1 MAFLFFV
8 NCQQKAQLMP
18 LIRKGLFLSVLS
30 LLILPA
36 LHAQKTIVTGK
47 VTDSSGRPVPSAS
60 VRIKSAQT
68 GTSTDTL
75 GSFSL
80 RVQMGDS
87 LIISAVGFNDTTVL
101 AGGHTALAIVL
112 LQTSGSLHEAL
123 VTSAPSA
130 ANTPDPLEA
139 VKNEVIAGTFQD
151 WVRTAQFSNG
161 QIQGSYITTGVGG
174 AMKMVAVST
183 SGFGALNT
191 LNQGT
196 MLPVLKHQEDTKG
209 SRYLLKDFAH
219 GLIVDNTGKFIADSL
234 NLMNYDKIDGQL
246 MIGLGQKNYL
256 EVDKEKV
263 VAFAFKTPDT
273 SFIFL
278 NVPVL
283 SKVNYFMLIATGPR
297 YSVYKSVRT
306 KFTKANYISN
316 GLTESGN
323 NYDEYVDTQ
332 TYFWVAG
339 KGNAGVL
346 ELKKKSIRE
355 VFAAE
360 KAKLDDFFA
369 HHKYDDIDDAFL
381 KKLIFY
387 LNQ

>member
-1 MAFLFFV
+1 MFLIKYSLLFF
-8 NCQQKAQLMP
+8 
-18 LIRKGLFLSVLS
+18 VLS

-36 LHAQKTIVTGK
+36 LHAQRTAITGK
-47 VTDSSGRPVPSAS
+47 ITDNAGKPVPSAS
-60 VRIKSAQT
+60 VRIKSTQT

-75 GSFSL
+75 GAFSL
-80 RVQMGDS
+80 RVQTGDS
-87 LIISAVGFNDTTVL
+87 IVISAVGYSDTTLL
-101 AGGHTALAIVL
+101 AGSRTALNIVL
-112 LQTSGSLHEAL
+112 LQRSTALREAVVSG
-123 VTSAPSA
+123 APSA
-130 ANTPDPLEA
+130 GDAPDRLEA
-139 VKNEVIAGTFQD
+139 VKEDIITSTFQD
-151 WVRTAQFSNG
+151 WARTAQFSNG
-161 QIQGSYITTGVGG
+161 QIQGSYISPGAGG
-174 AMKMVAVST
+174 AMKMVSVST

-196 MLPVLKHQEDTKG
+196 MLPVLKHQEDTRG

-219 GLIVDNTGKFIADSL
+219 GLIVDNTGKLIADSI

-246 MIGLGQKNYL
+246 MIAQDQKNYL

-263 VAFAFKTPDT
+263 AAFAFKTPDT

-278 NVPVL
+278 NVPIL

-306 KFTKANYISN
+306 KFVKANYVSN

-339 KGNAGVL
+339 KDSAGVF
-346 ELKKKSIRE
+346 ELKKKSIKS
-355 VFAAE
+355 VFANE
-360 KAKLDDFFA
+360 KTHVDDYFSKHKL
-369 HHKYDDIDDAFL
+369 DDIDDHFI
-381 KKLIFY
+381 KGLIDY
-387 LNQ
+387 LNEPH

>member
-1 MAFLFFV
+1 ML
-8 NCQQKAQLMP
+8 
-18 LIRKGLFLSVLS
+18 LIRKNLFLFVLS

-36 LHAQKTIVTGK
+36 LYAQKTVVTGK
-47 VTDSSGRPVPSAS
+47 VTDNTGRPVPSAS
-60 VRIKSAQT
+60 VRIKSTQT
-68 GTSTDTL
+68 GTSTDSL
-75 GSFSL
+75 GAFSL
-80 RVQMGDS
+80 RVRTGDY
-87 LIISAVGFNDTTVL
+87 LIISAIGFDDTTVL
-101 AGGHTALAIVL
+101 AGSHTALDIVL

-123 VTSAPSA
+123 VTGTPSAPNA
-130 ANTPDPLEA
+130 PDPLEDA
-139 VKNEVIAGTFQD
+139 KEEVIASTFQD
-151 WVRTAQFSNG
+151 WVRSAQFSNG
-161 QIQGSYITTGVGG
+161 QIQGSYISPGVGG
-174 AMKMVAVST
+174 AMKMVSVST
-183 SGFGALNT
+183 NGFGALNT

-196 MLPVLKHQEDTKG
+196 MLPVLKHQEDTRG

-219 GLIVDNTGKFIADSL
+219 GLVVDNTGKFINDSL
-234 NLMNYDKIDGQL
+234 SLMNYDKIDGQL
-246 MIGLGQKNYL
+246 MIALGQKNYL
-256 EVDKEKV
+256 EIDKEKV

-278 NVPVL
+278 NVPIL

-306 KFTKANYISN
+306 KFTKANYVSN

-323 NYDEYVDTQ
+323 NYDEYVDAQ

-339 KGNAGVL
+339 KGGAGIL
-346 ELKKKSIRE
+346 QLKKKSIRE

-360 KAKLDDFFA
+360 KTKLDDFFA

-381 KKLIFY
+381 KKLILY

>member
-1 MAFLFFV
+1 ML
-8 NCQQKAQLMP
+8 
-18 LIRKGLFLSVLS
+18 LIRKNLFLFVLS

-36 LHAQKTIVTGK
+36 LYAQKTVVTGK
-47 VTDSSGRPVPSAS
+47 VTDNAGRPVPSAS
-60 VRIKSAQT
+60 VRIKSTQT
-68 GTSTDTL
+68 GTSTDSL
-75 GSFSL
+75 GAFSL
-80 RVQMGDS
+80 RVGTDDY
-87 LIISAVGFNDTTVL
+87 LIISAIGFDDTTIL
-101 AGGHTALAIVL
+101 AGSHTALDVVL
-112 LQTSGSLHEAL
+112 LRSSRSLHEAL
-123 VTSAPSA
+123 VTGTPG
-130 ANTPDPLEA
+130 NTPDRLDAAKE
-139 VKNEVIAGTFQD
+139 EVIASTFQD

-161 QIQGSYITTGVGG
+161 QIQGSYITPGVGG

-196 MLPVLKHQEDTKG
+196 MLPVLKHQEDTRG

-219 GLIVDNTGKFIADSL
+219 GLVVDNTGKLIADSL
-234 NLMNYDKIDGQL
+234 SLMNYDKIDGQL
-246 MIGLGQKNYL
+246 MIAQGQKDYL

-263 VAFAFKTPDT
+263 AAFAFKTPDT

-278 NVPVL
+278 NVPIL

-306 KFTKANYISN
+306 KFIKANYISN

-323 NYDEYVDTQ
+323 NYDEYLDSQ
-332 TYFWVAG
+332 TYFWVTG
-339 KGNAGVL
+339 KGTAGVL
-346 ELKKKSIRE
+346 ELKKRSIRE

-360 KAKLDDFFA
+360 KPKLDDFFA
-369 HHKYDDIDDAFL
+369 RHKYDDIDDDFL